1 MGKIVLFLP
10 DDEMIGQAMQL
21 LQNQEY
27 FIDMI
32 KRVET
37 KLVVE
42 EAKAAVTDGAEVI
55 IARGNQA
62 MYIKL
67 YRVEPFRIAGNLYFI
82 GNQDAASY
90 LLDTE
95 EGLIILDTGYPRTQ
109 ALLLH
114 SIASLGFR
122 VQDIRIILH
131 THGHFDHIGCTSIL
145 KELSCGTTYLGR
157 RDTEMF
163 SRQPELSLKALSGCD
178 YFTL

>member
-67 YRVEPFRIAGNLYFI
+67 YRVEPLRIAGNLYFI
-82 GNQDAASY
+82 GNQDAAS
-90 LLDTE
+90 
-95 EGLIILDTGYPRTQ
+95 
-109 ALLLH
+109 
-114 SIASLGFR
+114 
-122 VQDIRIILH
+122 
-131 THGHFDHIGCTSIL
+131 
-145 KELSCGTTYLGR
+145 
-157 RDTEMF
+157 
-163 SRQPELSLKALSGCD
+163 
-178 YFTL
+178 